1 MQTLSQVDVGLYNK
15 AVVNS
20 AYGIAYSGWKGIT
33 PVGLYGVSCGNGHID
48 PGEECDLGSALNGAP
63 NSACSSSCTWQNCTI
78 NSVSVMPTPSCNVAG
93 MPNYCGSGSNV
104 SIGISYSGSSCLGK
118 NVSLVQTDL
127 TTNLG
132 YAGPCVIQYTGANI
146 YGISY
151 ATTGLTSAYGLSFN
165 YTVPDFTA
173 YGANGC
179 IGADMTTYYTSMQGG
194 SGSIRDNNNN
204 PSNPGVVIGPANPGV
219 SAYGIVLSSCNNSYY
234 QYQKFA
240 ESPPYW
246 VYNNTKYLS
255 RWCNS
260 GTTAT
265 VPQKTYS
272 YGAYGITLNQTYMC
286 GQKDGICPNDFTA
299 TPICGIGS
307 SPQDP
312 DCGAQTY
319 EQCGNYTGA
328 SGINLGV
335 SCNTPTPT
343 PHAACPP
350 SAYGSCVYADEDT
363 GDHVTCYTNGAS
375 ILRATSSGA
384 YGTSSPEWFNTTI
397 DGTPLSYNAT
407 ITCNG
412 PSNTWCP
419 QEYDYSPSAI
429 IHLYPG
435 CNPPTQSGCAGA
447 SYCPQ
452 VLNYTMNSFG
462 KPPIISAYGSVYG
475 YSLSQTII
483 VTLIVSYPSIQL
495 LIIELMN
502 IVRCL
507 LSFHKTSIIMYQ

>member
-20 AYGIAYSGWKGIT
+20 AYGIAFSGWKSIT

-48 PGEECDLGSALNGAP
+48 PGEECDLGSALNGAA

-78 NSVSVMPTPSCNVAG
+78 NSVSVTPTSSCNVTG
-93 MPNYCGSGSNV
+93 QSNYCGSGSNV

-132 YAGPCVIQYTGANI
+132 YGGPCVIQYTGANI

-219 SAYGIVLSSCNNSYY
+219 SAYGIVLIIMQQLILPIPKILRVTTILGIQQQQISKQVVQQWHDSNSTTNNIR
-234 QYQKFA
+234 
-240 ESPPYW
+240 
-246 VYNNTKYLS
+246 LS
-255 RWCNS
+255 
-260 GTTAT
+260 A
-265 VPQKTYS
+265 
-272 YGAYGITLNQTYMC
+272 AYGITLNQTYMC

-319 EQCGNYTGA
+319 EQCGNETNSAGA
-328 SGINLGV
+328 NLGP
-335 SCNTPTPT
+335 SCNVPTPT
-343 PHAACPP
+343 PHAPCPP

-363 GDHVTCYTNGAS
+363 GDHVACYTDGTS
-375 ILRATSSGA
+375 ILRSTSNGA
-384 YGTSSPEWFNTTI
+384 YGVSSPEWFTKIISGISLN
-397 DGTPLSYNAT
+397 YNVT
-407 ITCNG
+407 LTCNG
-412 PSNTWCP
+412 ASNTWCT
-419 QEYDYSPSAI
+419 QGATYSTTAI
-429 IHLYPG
+429 YGKPG
-435 CNPPTQSGCAGA
+435 CIIQPSLHV
-447 SYCPQ
+447 
-452 VLNYTMNSFG
+452 VLPVLKF
-462 KPPIISAYGSVYG
+462 
-475 YSLSQTII
+475 
-483 VTLIVSYPSIQL
+483 
-495 LIIELMN
+495 
-502 IVRCL
+502 
-507 LSFHKTSIIMYQ
+507 SIIL